1 MKTYNFN
8 DVLASESPI
17 TPLDCSVYPDCTVP
31 DLNIDLYDMLVRQQ
45 SGDITTIGGM
55 LRRDAHYSTPDDIKD
70 MRVAL
75 ENDPEFNLI
84 TAKYYAEHYNRSI
97 QSMIEDDQAE
107 AQRSKSESEP
117 SEPHASELSE

>member
-8 DVLASESPI
+8 DVLASDSQIE
-17 TPLDCSVYPDCTVP
+17 PLDCSDYPDCAVP
-31 DLNIDLYDMLVRQQ
+31 DLNVDLYDMLVRKQN
-45 SGDITTIGGM
+45 GDISSIGGM
-55 LRRDAHYSTPDDIKD
+55 IRRDAHYSSPDDIKD

-97 QSMIEDDQAE
+97 QTMIEDDNAE
-107 AQRSKSESEP
+107 AQRSKSESEQGEHDANER
-117 SEPHASELSE
+117 SE